1 VSLDAA
7 CSTRITGQV
16 SGLYVCHACDALQ
29 NIAAVKP
36 GAVATCVCC
45 GSTLLRNPNGGGE
58 RPLALLIAAAI
69 LFFISNIY
77 PIMDI
82 KIAGIEQSTTLT
94 GAAMIFVELDNH
106 LLAAAVWVPGVLIP
120 GIVIFG
126 LLYVMGSIQFNLGFP
141 YTKNILVLVSRLTP
155 FGMMDVFLLGVL
167 VALVKLVALADVI
180 LGPGFYALMSLII
193 VYAATMSSLELHL
206 LWDSLD
212 EKPSSSLE

>member
-1 VSLDAA
+1 MSLDAV
-7 CSTRITGQV
+7 CSERTTGQG

-36 GAVATCVCC
+36 GAVAKCVCC

-94 GAAMIFVELDNH
+94 GAAMIFVEL
-106 LLAAAVWVPGVLIP
+106 
-120 GIVIFG
+120 
-126 LLYVMGSIQFNLGFP
+126 
-141 YTKNILVLVSRLTP
+141 
-155 FGMMDVFLLGVL
+155 
-167 VALVKLVALADVI
+167 
-180 LGPGFYALMSLII
+180 
-193 VYAATMSSLELHL
+193 
-206 LWDSLD
+206 
-212 EKPSSSLE
+212 